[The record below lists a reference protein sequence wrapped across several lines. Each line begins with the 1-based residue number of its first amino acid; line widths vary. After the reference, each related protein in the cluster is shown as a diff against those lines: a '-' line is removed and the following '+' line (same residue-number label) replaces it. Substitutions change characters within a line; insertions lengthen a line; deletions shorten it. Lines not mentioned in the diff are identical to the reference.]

1 MVLSW
6 PCINSLFII
15 CFLNFGLQTEKA
27 FLKQPKVF
35 LWYTDSHNIAS
46 FTLCLILFIY
56 YALVMLVSVLMC
68 FWSSKKGGKGKRPG
82 KGGNRFWKSIGLG
95 FKTPRDA
102 IEGKYN
108 IHFYFMFQIR
118 TFYFAPIGFMLLLWL
133 MNIGIIRFYSKY

>member
-1 MVLSW
+1 MAYRQRRLFWSNQKCFYGILIHTILHHLLS
-6 PCINSLFII
+6 
-15 CFLNFGLQTEKA
+15 A
-27 FLKQPKVF
+27 
-35 LWYTDSHNIAS
+35 
-46 FTLCLILFIY
+46 LILFIY

-133 MNIGIIRFYSKY
+133 SLLWFNIFAISYVIWTLNSFVDSC